1 MNARNQRLFSARQ
14 ALLAVACLVLAPI
27 AALAHEGTDGQY
39 IIKAVPG
46 NTGVRM
52 AVIEQATEP
61 GVGPPWH
68 LHTRE
73 DEVFYIIEGTI
84 QFWRGTETFVRT
96 AGAVEVLPRGIP
108 HTFKNVGK
116 TRARVLFTLLPDGLE
131 KFFELRNQYALS
143 PAEIDALAKT
153 YGLTYFGPAP
163 APNKAP

>member
-1 MNARNQRLFSARQ
+1 MKFRTMNPST
-14 ALLAVACLVLAPI
+14 ALELLVIGVLILAPL
-27 AALAHEGTDGQY
+27 AALAHEGADGQY

-52 AVIEQATEP
+52 AVIEQGTEP
-61 GVGPPWH
+61 GAGPPWH

-84 QFWRGTETFVRT
+84 QFWRGTETFVRST
-96 AGAVEVLPRGIP
+96 GAVEILPKGIP